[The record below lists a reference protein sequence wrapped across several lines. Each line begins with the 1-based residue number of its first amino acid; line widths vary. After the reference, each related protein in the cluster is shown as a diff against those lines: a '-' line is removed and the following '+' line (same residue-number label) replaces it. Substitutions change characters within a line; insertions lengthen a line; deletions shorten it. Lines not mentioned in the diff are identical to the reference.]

1 MRDALLVIRDAT
13 EADLPAILAIYNDV
27 LTTST
32 AIFSEIPATLEE
44 RLQWFRTRRDHGHS
58 VLVATEES
66 GVVGFASFADFRSWP
81 GYRYTVEHSVHVR
94 SDARGRGVG
103 GALVR
108 VLMERATAAG
118 KHVMVAGVDADNVG
132 SIRLHERLGFRRTG
146 TLHHVGCKFGRWLDL
161 AFLERRLDERPA
173 PPAGPPAR

>member
-1 MRDALLVIRDAT
+1 
-13 EADLPAILAIYNDV
+13 
-27 LTTST
+27 
-32 AIFSEIPATLEE
+32 
-44 RLQWFRTRRDHGHS
+44 
-58 VLVATEES
+58 
-66 GVVGFASFADFRSWP
+66 
-81 GYRYTVEHSVHVR
+81 
-94 SDARGRGVG
+94 
-103 GALVR
+103 
-108 VLMERATAAG
+108 MERATAAG